1 MSSSSRSH
9 DAYDLKTS
17 LEVFLF
23 CYSCYM
29 QSKTSAILKDQ
40 LIHPLKYLDRNEY
53 SSLRKKKIIQALAIM
68 GTGITILIVAP
79 ILYAHGQLPD
89 GHRPR
94 NNGSGLIFLA
104 FGLPLLGFYLL
115 MTITR
120 RIESECRAKLLWLH
134 PELKSVE
141 AERVKMH
148 KDSKAPKF
156 IIIILVSIILLAG
169 LCWYIVSLIQFA
181 QS

>member
-1 MSSSSRSH
+1 
-9 DAYDLKTS
+9 
-17 LEVFLF
+17 
-23 CYSCYM
+23 M
-29 QSKTSAILKDQ
+29 QSKISAVLKDQ
-40 LIHPLKYLDRNEY
+40 LVHPLKYLDRNEY